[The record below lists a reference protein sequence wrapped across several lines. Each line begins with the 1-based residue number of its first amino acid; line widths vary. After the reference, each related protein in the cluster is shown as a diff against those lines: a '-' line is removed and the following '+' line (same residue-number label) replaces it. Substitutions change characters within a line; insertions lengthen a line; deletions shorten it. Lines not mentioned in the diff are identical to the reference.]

1 MCLYEFFVG
10 FKLDLPFCLVIESE
24 DAQEGGWIVL
34 PIKTNNKNTQD
45 FYTGS
50 VQLLTYVQFSITQI
64 EFH

>member
-1 MCLYEFFVG
+1 MCLS
-10 FKLDLPFCLVIESE
+10 LCESE
-24 DAQEGGWIVL
+24 DAQEGEGWIVL
-34 PIKTNNKNTQD
+34 PNKSNNKNTQG

>member
-1 MCLYEFFVG
+1 MSV
-10 FKLDLPFCLVIESE
+10 DASESE

-34 PIKTNNKNTQD
+34 PNKTNNKNTQD